1 MFRKNIIITGATGLL
16 GSYFFKKYKSKY
28 KIIKYPYRIEK
39 YNKFQ
44 NWISNKK
51 FDFFIHFASITNNN
65 KSNLKKINLINVKST
80 INLLRS
86 IQKKNIK
93 NFKYFLFISTSH
105 VYGFS
110 KNKIK
115 ENKKRIP
122 YSAYGNSKKRVEDFI
137 IDNRNKFFFKIGI
150 ARIFNITGPKQRDG
164 YFIPDIIKKIR
175 KENNIKNIN
184 HFRDFIHI
192 DDVCESI
199 VNIMERKFE
208 HPINI
213 SSGKKINLISVCKN
227 INKLYFNKKL
237 LYEKKRGKDLF
248 GSNQLLKSLGKNK
261 FKDIIEIIKSYK
273 K

>member
-1 MFRKNIIITGATGLL
+1 MFKKKIIITGGTGLL
-16 GSYFFKKYKSKY
+16 GSYFYRKYKGKY
-28 KIIKYPYRIEK
+28 RIIKYPFRIEK
-39 YNKFQ
+39 FSKFQ
-44 NWISNKK
+44 NWLNNKK

-65 KSNLKKINLINVKST
+65 NSNSKKINLVNVKSSL
-80 INLLRS
+80 NLLKS
-86 IQKKNIK
+86 IQKKKIK

-164 YFIPDIIKKIR
+164 YFIPDIIKKMR
-175 KENNIKNIN
+175 KKNNIKNIN
-184 HFRDFIHI
+184 HFRDFIHV

-199 VNIMERKFE
+199 INIMERKFE
-208 HPINI
+208 SPINI
-213 SSGKKINLISVCKN
+213 SSGKKINLVDVCKN
-227 INKLYFNKKL
+227 INKLYFNKEL
-237 LYEKKRGKDLF
+237 SYEKKRGRDLF
-248 GSNQLLKSLGKNK
+248 GSNKLLKSLGKNK
-261 FKDIIEIIKSYK
+261 FKNIIEIIKSYQK
-273 K
+273 